1 MPLISPDFI
10 SQNLGE
16 NTKISLWFVKKI
28 KIRSKRQYENGIH
41 GFLLSVCGRK
51 HGKMHYF
58 CRRYLTTKNTTF
70 MLSLFT
76 GSGIGPT
83 ILYLALSIFIGLL
96 LGKIKIAK
104 ISLGIT
110 WVLFVGIAFSACGIS
125 LNAEMLHVI
134 KEFGLILF
142 VVAVGLQVGPG
153 FFRSF
158 KKGGLAMNLMALVNV
173 ALGVLITVIIAKVA
187 HQDLADMAGV
197 YTGAITNTPGLSA
210 AQQAVTDLGIEG
222 AADRLAAGYAVAY
235 PLAVVGMILTCI
247 LLRPLCRID
256 LAKEPF
262 TLETTATATATS
274 KKGKGGF
281 LLIPVFV
288 IIALGIIIGSI
299 PIPVGMKAPIKLGL
313 AGGPLVV
320 AIIGGWL
327 GVKKGW
333 FSTEFTEG
341 QGVHALREV
350 GIALFLA
357 GVGLGA
363 GGKFVETVQVHYMW
377 VVYGVII
384 TMVPPILVTLFGRLV
399 LKMNYYTLMGFIGG
413 SHTDPPTLAFANTV
427 APESCKLPNMGYAT
441 VYPLTMFLRIFTAQL
456 LVLLAV

>member
-1 MPLISPDFI
+1 MM
-10 SQNLGE
+10 Q
-16 NTKISLWFVKKI
+16 
-28 KIRSKRQYENGIH
+28 
-41 GFLLSVCGRK
+41 
-51 HGKMHYF
+51 
-58 CRRYLTTKNTTF
+58 
-70 MLSLFT
+70 LFT
-76 GSGIGPT
+76 GSGVGPT
-83 ILYLALSIFIGLL
+83 ILYLALSIFVGLL

-110 WVLFVGIAFSACGIS
+110 WVLFVGIALSACGIS
-125 LNAEMLHVI
+125 LNADMLHII

-187 HQDLADMAGV
+187 NQSLSDMAGV

-210 AQQAVTDLGIEG
+210 AQQAVNDMGMEG

-256 LAKEPF
+256 LKNEPS
-262 TLETTATATATS
+262 TEAVLESQPEKNATPTS
-274 KKGKGGF
+274 QRHKAN
-281 LLIPVFV
+281 LIPIFV
-288 IIALGIIIGSI
+288 IIAIGIVVGSI

-333 FSTEFTEG
+333 FTTEFTDSH
-341 QGVHALREV
+341 GVWMLREV

-357 GVGLGA
+357 CVGLSA
-363 GGKFVETVQVHYMW
+363 GGQFAATVQEHYMW
-377 VVYGVII
+377 VVYGIVI
-384 TMVPPILVTLFGRLV
+384 TMIPPILVGLFGRLV
-399 LKMNYYTLMGFIGG
+399 LKMNYSTLMGFIGG

-427 APESCKLPNMGYAT
+427 APEGCKLPNMGYAT

>member
-1 MPLISPDFI
+1 
-10 SQNLGE
+10 
-16 NTKISLWFVKKI
+16 
-28 KIRSKRQYENGIH
+28 
-41 GFLLSVCGRK
+41 
-51 HGKMHYF
+51 
-58 CRRYLTTKNTTF
+58 
-70 MLSLFT
+70 MLNLFT
-76 GSGIGPT
+76 GSGVGPT
-83 ILYLALSIFIGLL
+83 IFYLAISIFAGLL
-96 LGKIKIAK
+96 LGKIKIAHVT
-104 ISLGIT
+104 LGIT
-110 WVLFVGIAFSACGIS
+110 WVLFVGILISALGVS
-125 LNAEMLHVI
+125 LNPEMLHVI

-173 ALGVLITVIIAKVA
+173 ALGVVITIIIAKVA

-210 AQQAVTDLGIEG
+210 AQQAVSDLGIEG
-222 AADRLAAGYAVAY
+222 ATDRLAAGYAVAY
-235 PLAVVGMILTCI
+235 PLAVVGMIMTCI

-256 LAKEPF
+256 LKNEP
-262 TLETTATATATS
+262 TVVENVTPTILSE
-274 KKGKGGF
+274 KKGKGGIQ
-281 LLIPVFV
+281 LIPIFV
-288 IIALGIIIGSI
+288 IIALGIILGSI
-299 PIPVGMKAPIKLGL
+299 PIPIGMKAPIKLGL

-320 AIIGGWL
+320 AIISGWL

-333 FSTEFTEG
+333 YSTDFTEG
-341 QGVHALREV
+341 QGVHMLREV

-357 GVGLGA
+357 CVGLGA
-363 GGKFVETVQVHYMW
+363 GGKFVETVQVHYLW
-377 VVYGVII
+377 VIYGVII
-384 TMVPPILVTLFGRLV
+384 TIVPPIIIATFGRLV

-427 APESCKLPNMGYAT
+427 APEGCKLPNMGYAT

>member
-1 MPLISPDFI
+1 
-10 SQNLGE
+10 
-16 NTKISLWFVKKI
+16 
-28 KIRSKRQYENGIH
+28 
-41 GFLLSVCGRK
+41 
-51 HGKMHYF
+51 
-58 CRRYLTTKNTTF
+58 
-70 MLSLFT
+70 MLNLFT
-76 GSGIGPT
+76 GSGVGPT
-83 ILYLALSIFIGLL
+83 VFYLAVSIFVGLL

-110 WVLFVGIAFSACGIS
+110 WVLFVGIALSACGIS
-125 LNAEMLHVI
+125 LNHDMLHVL

-142 VVAVGLQVGPG
+142 VVAVGLQVGPN
-153 FFRSF
+153 FFSSF
-158 KKGGLAMNLMALVNV
+158 KKGGLSMNLMALVNV
-173 ALGVLITVIIAKVA
+173 ALGVLMTIIIAKVA
-187 HQDLADMAGV
+187 KQDLADMAGV

-222 AADRLAAGYAVAY
+222 ASERLAAGYAVAY
-235 PLAVVGMILTCI
+235 PLAVVGMIVTCI

-256 LAKEPF
+256 LAKES
-262 TLETTATATATS
+262 TVLAEAAVNSQRSTASA
-274 KKGKGGF
+274 KKGGF
-281 LLIPVFV
+281 LLIPIFV
-288 IIALGIIIGSI
+288 IIAIGIIIGSI

-363 GGKFVETVQVHYMW
+363 GGQFVNTVQEHYMW
-377 VVYGVII
+377 VVYGVFI
-384 TMVPPILVTLFGRLV
+384 TMVPPLIVATFGRLV

-427 APESCKLPNMGYAT
+427 APEGCKLPNMGYAT

>member
-1 MPLISPDFI
+1 
-10 SQNLGE
+10 
-16 NTKISLWFVKKI
+16 
-28 KIRSKRQYENGIH
+28 
-41 GFLLSVCGRK
+41 
-51 HGKMHYF
+51 
-58 CRRYLTTKNTTF
+58 
-70 MLSLFT
+70 MLNLFT
-76 GSGIGPT
+76 GSGVGPT
-83 ILYLALSIFIGLL
+83 ILYLSVSIFVGLL
-96 LGKIKIAK
+96 LGRIKIAN

-110 WVLFVGIAFSACGIS
+110 WVLFVGIALSACGIS
-125 LNAEMLHVI
+125 LNHDMLHII

-173 ALGVLITVIIAKVA
+173 ALGVVITVIIAKVA
-187 HQDLADMAGV
+187 HQELSDMAGV

-210 AQQAVTDLGIEG
+210 AQQTVSDMGIEG
-222 AADRLAAGYAVAY
+222 GAERLAAGYAVTY

-256 LAKEPF
+256 LKKEPSIEDN
-262 TLETTATATATS
+262 LEPKAEKKATPTS
-274 KKGKGGF
+274 LRHKVN
-281 LLIPVFV
+281 LIPIFV
-288 IIALGIIIGSI
+288 IIAAGIIVGSI

-313 AGGPLVV
+313 AGGPLVMS
-320 AIIGGWL
+320 IFGSWL

-333 FSTEFTEG
+333 FTTEFTDSH
-341 QGVHALREV
+341 GVWMLREV

-363 GGKFVETVQVHYMW
+363 GGQFVNTVQEHYMW
-377 VVYGVII
+377 VVYGIII
-384 TMVPPILVTLFGRLV
+384 TMVPPILVGLFGRLV

-413 SHTDPPTLAFANTV
+413 SHTDPPTLAFANNI
-427 APESCKLPNMGYAT
+427 APEGCKLPNMGYAT

-456 LVLLAV
+456 LVLFAV

>member
-1 MPLISPDFI
+1 
-10 SQNLGE
+10 
-16 NTKISLWFVKKI
+16 
-28 KIRSKRQYENGIH
+28 
-41 GFLLSVCGRK
+41 
-51 HGKMHYF
+51 
-58 CRRYLTTKNTTF
+58 
-70 MLSLFT
+70 MLNLFT
-76 GSGIGPT
+76 GSGVGPT

-96 LGKIKIAK
+96 LGKIKIAH

-110 WVLFVGIAFSACGIS
+110 WVLFVGIAISACGIT
-125 LNAEMLHVI
+125 LNAEMLHVL

-210 AQQAVTDLGIEG
+210 AQQAVTDMGIAGGTE
-222 AADRLAAGYAVAY
+222 RLAAGYAVAY

-256 LAKEPF
+256 LSKEPS
-262 TLETTATATATS
+262 TENALESTNEKQATPLS
-274 KKGKGGF
+274 QRHKVN
-281 LLIPVFV
+281 LIPIFV
-288 IIALGIIIGSI
+288 IIALGIIVGSI

-333 FSTEFTEG
+333 FTTEFTDSHG
-341 QGVHALREV
+341 IWMLREV
-350 GIALFLA
+350 GIAMFLA
-357 GVGLGA
+357 CVGLGA
-363 GGKFVETVQVHYMW
+363 GGQFVATVQEHYMW
-377 VVYGVII
+377 VVYGIII
-384 TMVPPILVTLFGRLV
+384 TMVPPIIVTLFGRLV

-427 APESCKLPNMGYAT
+427 APEGCKLPNMGYAT

>member
-58 CRRYLTTKNTTF
+58 CRRYQTTKNTTF

-76 GSGIGPT
+76 GSGVGPT

-256 LAKEPF
+256 LAKEPT

-427 APESCKLPNMGYAT
+427 APEGCKLPNMGYAT

>member
-1 MPLISPDFI
+1 
-10 SQNLGE
+10 
-16 NTKISLWFVKKI
+16 
-28 KIRSKRQYENGIH
+28 
-41 GFLLSVCGRK
+41 
-51 HGKMHYF
+51 
-58 CRRYLTTKNTTF
+58 
-70 MLSLFT
+70 MLNLFT
-76 GSGIGPT
+76 GSGVGST
-83 ILYLALSIFIGLL
+83 ILYLSLSIFIGLL

-110 WVLFVGIAFSACGIS
+110 WVLFVGIALSACGIT
-125 LNAEMLHVI
+125 LNHDMLHVI

-142 VVAVGLQVGPG
+142 VVGVGLQVGPN
-153 FFRSF
+153 FFSSF

-173 ALGVLITVIIAKVA
+173 ALGVGITVIIAK
-187 HQDLADMAGV
+187 LADQSLSDMAGV

-210 AQQAVTDLGIEG
+210 AQQAVTDMGIEG
-222 AADRLAAGYAVAY
+222 ASERLAAGYAVAY
-235 PLAVVGMILTCI
+235 PLAVVGMIVSCI
-247 LLRPLCRID
+247 LLKTFCRID
-256 LAKEPF
+256 LKNEPF
-262 TLETTATATATS
+262 SESSLEIRPEKQATPTS
-274 KKGKGGF
+274 QRHKVN
-281 LLIPVFV
+281 LIPIFV
-288 IIALGIIIGSI
+288 IIALGIIVGSI

-320 AIIGGWL
+320 AIIGSWL

-333 FSTEFTEG
+333 FTTEFTDSHG
-341 QGVHALREV
+341 IWMLREV

-363 GGKFVETVQVHYMW
+363 GGQFVATVQEHYMW

-384 TMVPPILVTLFGRLV
+384 TMVPPLIIATFGRLV

-427 APESCKLPNMGYAT
+427 APEGCKLPNMGYAT

>member
-1 MPLISPDFI
+1 
-10 SQNLGE
+10 
-16 NTKISLWFVKKI
+16 
-28 KIRSKRQYENGIH
+28 
-41 GFLLSVCGRK
+41 
-51 HGKMHYF
+51 
-58 CRRYLTTKNTTF
+58 
-70 MLSLFT
+70 MLNLFT
-76 GSGIGPT
+76 GSGVGPT
-83 ILYLALSIFIGLL
+83 VLYLALAIFVGLL
-96 LGKIKIAK
+96 LGRIKVAGV
-104 ISLGIT
+104 SLGIT
-110 WVLFVGIAFSACGIS
+110 WVLFVGIALSACGVS
-125 LNAEMLHVI
+125 LNAEMFHVL

-173 ALGVLITVIIAKVA
+173 ALGVVITVVIAKVA
-187 HQDLADMAGV
+187 KQDLADMAGV

-210 AQQAVTDLGIEG
+210 AQQAVADLGVEG
-222 AADRLAAGYAVAY
+222 GADRLAAGYAVTY
-235 PLAVVGMILTCI
+235 PLAVVGMIVSCI
-247 LLRPLCRID
+247 LLRVFCRID
-256 LAKEPF
+256 LKKEPVGEDN
-262 TLETTATATATS
+262 LESGREKQATPLS
-274 KKGKGGF
+274 QRHKVN
-281 LLIPVFV
+281 LIPIFV
-288 IIALGIIIGSI
+288 IIALGVIVGSI

-333 FSTEFTEG
+333 FSTEFTDSH
-341 QGVHALREV
+341 GVWMLREV

-357 GVGLGA
+357 CVGLGA
-363 GGKFVETVQVHYMW
+363 GGQFVATVQEHYMW
-377 VVYGVII
+377 VVYGIVI

-427 APESCKLPNMGYAT
+427 APEGCKLPNMGYAT

-456 LVLLAV
+456 LVLIAA

>member
-1 MPLISPDFI
+1 
-10 SQNLGE
+10 
-16 NTKISLWFVKKI
+16 
-28 KIRSKRQYENGIH
+28 
-41 GFLLSVCGRK
+41 
-51 HGKMHYF
+51 
-58 CRRYLTTKNTTF
+58 
-70 MLSLFT
+70 MLNLFT
-76 GSGIGPT
+76 GSGVGPT
-83 ILYLALSIFIGLL
+83 ILYLSISIFAGLL

-104 ISLGIT
+104 VSLGIT
-110 WVLFVGIAFSACGIS
+110 WVLFVGIALSACGIT
-125 LNAEMLHVI
+125 LNDEMLHVI

-210 AQQAVTDLGIEG
+210 AQQAVNDRGMEG
-222 AADRLAAGYAVAY
+222 GVDRLAAGYAVTY
-235 PLAVVGMILTCI
+235 PLAVVGMIMTCI

-256 LAKEPF
+256 LKNEP
-262 TLETTATATATS
+262 TAEAILESNPEKQATPTS
-274 KKGKGGF
+274 QRHKVN
-281 LLIPVFV
+281 LIPIFV
-288 IIALGIIIGSI
+288 IIALGIIVGSI

-320 AIIGGWL
+320 AIIGSWL

-333 FSTEFTEG
+333 FTMEFTDSH
-341 QGVHALREV
+341 GVWMLREV

-357 GVGLGA
+357 AVGLGA

-377 VVYGVII
+377 VVYGIII
-384 TMVPPILVTLFGRLV
+384 TIVPPILVATFGRLV

-427 APESCKLPNMGYAT
+427 APEGCKLPNMGYAT

>member
-1 MPLISPDFI
+1 
-10 SQNLGE
+10 
-16 NTKISLWFVKKI
+16 
-28 KIRSKRQYENGIH
+28 
-41 GFLLSVCGRK
+41 
-51 HGKMHYF
+51 
-58 CRRYLTTKNTTF
+58 
-70 MLSLFT
+70 MLNLFT
-76 GSGIGPT
+76 GSGVGPT
-83 ILYLALSIFIGLL
+83 ILYLSISIFAGLL

-104 ISLGIT
+104 VSLGIT
-110 WVLFVGIAFSACGIS
+110 WVLFVGIALSACGIT
-125 LNAEMLHVI
+125 LNDEMLHVI

-210 AQQAVTDLGIEG
+210 AQQAVNDLGIEG
-222 AADRLAAGYAVAY
+222 GADRLAAGYAVTY
-235 PLAVVGMILTCI
+235 PLAVVGMIMTCI
-247 LLRPLCRID
+247 LLRPLCCID
-256 LAKEPF
+256 LKNEPTAETVLESNPAKQ
-262 TLETTATATATS
+262 ATPTS
-274 KKGKGGF
+274 QRHKAN
-281 LLIPVFV
+281 LIPIFV
-288 IIALGIIIGSI
+288 IIVIGIIVGSI

-327 GVKKGW
+327 GVKKSW
-333 FSTEFTEG
+333 FTTEFTDSH
-341 QGVHALREV
+341 GVWMLREV

-357 GVGLGA
+357 AVGLGA

-377 VVYGVII
+377 VVYGIII
-384 TMVPPILVTLFGRLV
+384 TIVPPILVATFGRLV
-399 LKMNYYTLMGFIGG
+399 LKMNYYTLIGFVGG

-427 APESCKLPNMGYAT
+427 APEGCKLPNMGYAT
-441 VYPLTMFLRIFTAQL
+441 VYPLTMFLRIFSAQL